1 MGSSISY
8 SKQIRHS
15 KNMKFAI
22 FALFAAGALAQNIKT
37 PLGKAKLKNLQKV
50 AVKQATIAQKKA
62 ISKVQEQADKAGITI
77 DVKGTLDKLRQQHQK
92 KLWSWLRTT
101 RVRPSKPP
109 VPNKPKMLTKSM
121 STKERVLGSLKKRLK
136 KQPRTQSK
144 RPQNKPKPF

>member
-92 KLWSWLRTT
+92 KALELAQDYQGKAQQAAG
-101 RVRPSKPP
+101 VQQAK
-109 VPNKPKMLTKSM
+109 NADKSM

-136 KQPRTQSK
+136 KQ
-144 RPQNKPKPF
+144 